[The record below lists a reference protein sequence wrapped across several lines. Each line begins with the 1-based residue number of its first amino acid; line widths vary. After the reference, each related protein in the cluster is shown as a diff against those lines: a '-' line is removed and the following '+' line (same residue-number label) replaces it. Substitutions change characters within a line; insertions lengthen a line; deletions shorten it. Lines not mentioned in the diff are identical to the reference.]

1 MNNGHQLLIKMMYRD
16 THNVPTLV
24 GGMLED
30 KGTYRFKEIYF
41 SWLFETPEEWSFN
54 EVNFPA
60 ELHIVFYHTK
70 YGDLE
75 NALNADEGIAVLCIG
90 FRVRRHNTPSAFLR
104 IVDTSLSRVLQA
116 TSNTTVPKNGSVSFS
131 DFLPKDL
138 KYFYGYTGTML
149 ATDTPWPTT
158 CKAKVIW
165 IDVEESLQIHPDQ
178 VLELRKLR
186 NFHGKSHFPHAIEYS
201 RPTIPVY
208 RSLDPNGKDIE
219 YDNGQ
224 QPTANV
230 WCLIVIFFL
239 YLAV

>member
-1 MNNGHQLLIKMMYRD
+1 M
-16 THNVPTLV
+16 VP
-24 GGMLED
+24 E
-30 KGTYRFKEIYF
+30 
-41 SWLFETPEEWSFN
+41 
-54 EVNFPA
+54 
-60 ELHIVFYHTK
+60 
-70 YGDLE
+70 
-75 NALNADEGIAVLCIG
+75 
-90 FRVRRHNTPSAFLR
+90 
-104 IVDTSLSRVLQA
+104 
-116 TSNTTVPKNGSVSFS
+116 NGSVSVS

-138 KYFYGYTGTML
+138 KYFYGYTGSML

-165 IDVEESLQIHPDQ
+165 IDVEESLQIHPDQVSGSLRISICLTYFFLQ

-230 WCLIVIFFL
+230 WSLIFIFFL